1 MTPCSC
7 LLEGYH
13 KYECKYG
20 DLILGLG
27 SSALVRLAYRIVGT
41 QSLKFFNNIK
51 HHLNVDEK
59 KVEIDNLA
67 LNYNIQGTDDYRAEF
82 NSKKVGLVTNLNSSD
97 QLKVYFCPCNIF
109 NVRSFKGYLP
119 LLLKPV

>member
-27 SSALVRLAYRIVGT
+27 SSALVRLAYRIVGS

-51 HHLNVDEK
+51 HHLNVDEE

-67 LNYNIQGTDDYRAEF
+67 LNYNIQGKNGYETLII
-82 NSKKVGLVTNLNSSD
+82 NIKKVG
-97 QLKVYFCPCNIF
+97 
-109 NVRSFKGYLP
+109 
-119 LLLKPV
+119 